1 MGFRDLTSL
10 KRHYAGQAGQLVNEF
25 YLPVLG
31 AATRYDRQSGYFD
44 SSVLVQVA
52 AGLSAFI
59 ANVRQHAPFD
69 RPPMRFITGT
79 TWSMEDIEAYRR
91 GVDLL
96 RGSLE
101 RTALR
106 RLEPTEAECRRLGL
120 PAGWRPEADQIAR
133 DRLGAL
139 AWMVAAGLLE
149 VRIALPLDHSG
160 HPLYPGQ
167 GGALFHPKVGILYNG
182 NGNVIAFNGSVNETS
197 AAWTRNREEFDV
209 KRSWFNPLDAEDI
222 QLAEARF
229 EMIWKGHDPGLLV
242 LPLPQAV
249 REHLKAFT
257 PPDGPPRRD
266 PMQHVERPQANDF
279 RDRIIAQWLLEAP
292 TKPGGEALVL
302 APVWVDGKQFE
313 PFPHQAR
320 IGRLAVDSFPRS
332 YLFCD
337 EVGLGKTIEA
347 GLVLRSL
354 ILKGE
359 LRRVLI
365 VAPRNLVR
373 QWMEELR
380 EKFALTAWFYDGQML
395 HDVGGRVR
403 RSDDPWGEDGIVI
416 VSRHLIARQER
427 MGGVLA
433 ARPWDAVV
441 VDEAHAA
448 RRRVFGAEEPN
459 LLLRLL
465 QEMKQRR
472 LFRCLWLLTAT
483 PMQLAAH
490 EVHDLLL
497 LAGVDDH
504 RWGPWADLRE
514 FERFFERLRSFA
526 TAKNDRAE
534 VMAMT
539 RRAVEIGAPDLSPTE
554 VPPRWTELQWRTLVQ
569 RIRSN
574 GAGLAL
580 SLQGLLPQ
588 QAEGMTPYL
597 ARQTPLAVHM
607 FRHTRQTLRVYRER
621 GLLKAGLADRQPED
635 IPVAFQSTAEETL
648 YRRIDELCS
657 QFYRLAEVEPDERSG
672 VGFLMAVFRKRLA
685 SSFAAFR
692 KSLERRRGLI
702 AAVQRDLA
710 VMDEAAQFQQAMS
723 EGEEDDDEIDV
734 AAALD
739 RERQRLLRLRADP
752 QRRQKLEEERLY
764 LQDYI
769 TELGPI
775 DQDSKFR
782 EFAARLNDLLNR
794 GHRVIVFTQYL
805 DTLDFIRDQ
814 LIARYG
820 SRIACYSGR
829 GGEVWDA
836 GVNAWR
842 VVDKSEVKA
851 RCRRSHPRS
860 IDILLGTDAASEGL
874 NLQEF
879 SALVNYDLP
888 WNPMR
893 VEQRIGRIDRIGQDA
908 RVVLVSNLY
917 LMDTIEEDTYQT
929 LKDRIGV
936 FENVV
941 GPLQPILAEMP
952 RIFRK
957 LAQGEI
963 ERAEALRQLEAA
975 RQRQAPAVA
984 TAIERLTPD
993 LDGAGATTAA
1003 EPLATQAELAHWCL
1017 QHPASGMQIRSA
1029 PEPGTDCLATDGA
1042 AGCLAITWP
1051 YAPPHLGIGSTEE
1064 VLATFNGEV
1073 ADRHPP
1079 TGPTTDTAGVD
1090 HPGKE
1095 GVRLLTWGDPYLTA
1109 WLEAVRG
1116 EPLEETDYRAASLTP
1131 ETNPLSGS
1139 TG

>member
-1 MGFRDLTSL
+1 MSFRDLNSL
-10 KRHYAGQAGQLVNEF
+10 RRHYAGQAGQLVNEF

-31 AATRYDRQSGYFD
+31 AATRYDRQSGYFN
-44 SSVLVQVA
+44 SSALVQIA

-59 ANVRQHAPFD
+59 ANVRRHALPG
-69 RPPMRFITGT
+69 RPPMRLITGT
-79 TWSMEDIEAYRR
+79 TWSDEDIEAYHR
-91 GVDLL
+91 GIDLL
-96 RGSLE
+96 YESLE

-120 PAGWRPEADQIAR
+120 PIGWKPEADQIAR
-133 DRLGAL
+133 DRLGTL
-139 AWMVAAGLLE
+139 SWMVASGLLE

-160 HPLYPGQ
+160 QPLYPGQ
-167 GGALFHPKVGILYNG
+167 GGGLFHPKVGILSNG
-182 NGNVIAFNGSVNETS
+182 DDNVIAFSGSVNETS
-197 AAWTRNREEFDV
+197 AAWTRNREEFEV

-222 QLAEARF
+222 QVAQARF
-229 EMIWKGHDPGLLV
+229 EAIWNRKDPGLLV

-249 REHLKAFT
+249 REHLAAFT
-257 PPDGPPRRD
+257 SPDGPPRRD
-266 PMQHVERPQANDF
+266 PMQRVEPDQSADL
-279 RDRIIAQWLLEAP
+279 RDRIAAQWLLDAP

-302 APVWVDGKQFE
+302 APIWVDGKPFE

-320 IGRLAVDSFPRS
+320 ISQQAVDSFPRS

-354 ILKGE
+354 ILKRE
-359 LRRVLI
+359 LGRVLI
-365 VAPRNLVR
+365 IAPRSLVR

-403 RSDDPWGEDGIVI
+403 RSEDPWAEEGIVI

-427 MGGVLA
+427 MGSVLS

-441 VDEAHAA
+441 IDEAHAA
-448 RRRVFGAEEPN
+448 RRRVFGADEPN
-459 LLLRLL
+459 LLLQLL
-465 QEMKQRR
+465 QEMRR
-472 LFRCLWLLTAT
+472 LHLFRCLWLLTAT

-497 LAGVDDH
+497 LAGVDDP
-504 RWGPWADLRE
+504 RWGPWADLHE
-514 FERFFERLRSFA
+514 FELFFDRLRSFA
-526 TAKNDRAE
+526 SAKGDRAE
-534 VMAMT
+534 VVTMT
-539 RRAVEIGAPDLSPTE
+539 RRAVEIGAPDLSPDE
-554 VPPRWTELQWRTLVQ
+554 VPAHWTGLQWRSLVQ

-574 GAGLAL
+574 GSGLAL
-580 SLQGLLPQ
+580 AMQGLLPQ

-607 FRHTRQTLRVYRER
+607 FRHTRQTLRAYRDR
-621 GLLKAGLADRQPED
+621 GLLHAGLADRRPED
-635 IPVAFQSTAEETL
+635 VPVTFQSPAEEAL
-648 YRRIDELCS
+648 YRRIDVLCS

-692 KSLERRRGLI
+692 KSLERRRDLI

-710 VMDEAAQFQQAMS
+710 VMDEAAQFQRTMS
-723 EGEEDDDEIDV
+723 EGEEDEDEAEA

-752 QRRQKLEEERLY
+752 HRRQKLEEERLY

-769 TELGPI
+769 FELHQI
-775 DQDSKFR
+775 DKDSKFC
-782 EFAARLNDLLNR
+782 EFAARLDDLLDR
-794 GHRVIVFTQYL
+794 GRRVIVFTQYL

-820 SRIACYSGR
+820 ARMACYSGR

-836 GVNAWR
+836 STNAWHT
-842 VVDKSEVKA
+842 VDKAEVKA
-851 RCRRSHPRS
+851 RCKQSHTRA

-893 VEQRIGRIDRIGQDA
+893 VEQRIGRIDRIGQA
-908 RVVLVSNLY
+908 AKVVLVSNLY
-917 LMDTIEEDTYQT
+917 LTGTIEEDTYWT

-936 FENVV
+936 FEDVV

-952 RIFRK
+952 SIFRK

-975 RQRQAPAVA
+975 RNRQAPAVA
-984 TAIERLTPD
+984 AAIEDLSPD
-993 LDGAGATTAA
+993 LEGSGSAATAD
-1003 EPLATQAELAHWCL
+1003 PPATQAELAYWCL
-1017 QHPASGMQIRSA
+1017 QHPAPGMQIRSV
-1029 PEPGTDCLATDGA
+1029 PEPDTDHLAADGA
-1042 AGCLAITWP
+1042 VGCLSITWA
-1051 YAPPHLGIGSTEE
+1051 YAPPHLGIGSNEE
-1064 VLATFNGEV
+1064 LLGTFSGEV

-1079 TGPTTDTAGVD
+1079 TGPTTDATGVD

-1095 GVRLLTWGDPYLTA
+1095 GVRLLTWGDPYLMA

-1116 EPLEETDYRAASLTP
+1116 EPVPEMDYHQAELEVGRD
-1131 ETNPLSGS
+1131 PLR
-1139 TG
+1139 

>member
-1 MGFRDLTSL
+1 MGFRDLTGL
-10 KRHYAGQAGQLVNEF
+10 QRHYAGQAGQLVNDF

-31 AATRYDRQSGYFD
+31 QATRYDRQAGYFD
-44 SSVLVQVA
+44 SAVLVQIA

-59 ANVRQHAPFD
+59 ANVQRHGPFD
-69 RPPMRFITGT
+69 RPPMRLITGT
-79 TWSMEDIEAYRR
+79 TWSMDDIEAYRR
-91 GVDLL
+91 GVELL
-96 RGSLE
+96 KGSLE
-101 RTALR
+101 RTAVR
-106 RLEPTEAECRRLGL
+106 RLVPTDEECHRLGL
-120 PAGWRPEADQIAR
+120 PLGWKPDADQIVR

-149 VRIALPLDHSG
+149 VKIALPLDHSG
-160 HPLYPGQ
+160 QPLYPGQ
-167 GGALFHPKVGILYNG
+167 GGALFHPKVGILTNG
-182 NGNVIAFNGSVNETS
+182 DGNVIAFNGSVNETS

-209 KRSWFNPLDAEDI
+209 KRNWFNPLDAEDI
-222 QLAEARF
+222 ALAQARF
-229 EMIWKGHDPGLLV
+229 ERIWAGHDPGLLV

-249 REHLKAFT
+249 REHLNAFT

-266 PMQHVERPQANDF
+266 PMQRIEPTAAPDRQA
-279 RDRIIAQWLLEAP
+279 RDEAQRFLDAP
-292 TKPGGEALVL
+292 RQPGGAGLVL
-302 APVWVDGKQFE
+302 HPLWVDGRPIE
-313 PFPHQAR
+313 PFPHQAK
-320 IGRLAVDSFPRS
+320 IHKLAVETFPRS

-354 ILKGE
+354 ILTGDLK
-359 LRRVLI
+359 RVLI
-365 VAPRNLVR
+365 IAPKNLIR

-403 RSDDPWGEDGIVI
+403 RTDAPWAEDGIVI
-416 VSRHLIARQER
+416 VSRHLIAREGR
-427 MGGVLA
+427 MDAVFA
-433 ARPWDAVV
+433 AKPWDAVV

-448 RRRVFGAEEPN
+448 RRRVFGENEPN

-465 QEMKQRR
+465 QELKRR
-472 LFRCLWLLTAT
+472 QLFRCLWLLTAT

-497 LAGVDDH
+497 LAGIEDP
-504 RWGPWADLRE
+504 RWGPWSDLSE
-514 FERFFERLRSFA
+514 FERFFERLRFFA
-526 TAKNDRAE
+526 TTRNDRAE
-534 VMAMT
+534 VVAMT

-554 VPPRWTELQWRTLVQ
+554 VPAHWTPLQWQSLVQ
-569 RIRSN
+569 RIVGN
-574 GAGLAL
+574 GAGLSL

-607 FRHTRQTLRVYRER
+607 FRHTRQTLRAYRER
-621 GLLKAGLADRQPED
+621 GLLTAGLADRQPED
-635 IPVAFQSTAEETL
+635 VPVTFQSERERAL
-648 YRRIDELCS
+648 YCRIDELCS

-685 SSFAAFR
+685 SSFASFR
-692 KSLERRRGLI
+692 KSLERRRDLI
-702 AAVQRDLA
+702 AAVQRDLS
-710 VMDEAAQFQQAMS
+710 VMDEARQFDQTLS
-723 EGEEDDDEIDV
+723 EAEDDEDV
-734 AAALD
+734 DVSATLD
-739 RERQRLLRLRADP
+739 RERQRLLRWRADP
-752 QRRQKLEEERLY
+752 RRRQKLEEERLY

-769 TELGPI
+769 AELGQI
-775 DQDSKFR
+775 DDDSKFR
-782 EFAARLNDLLNR
+782 EFAGRLDDLLER

-805 DTLDFIRDQ
+805 DTLDFIRER

-820 SRIACYSGR
+820 SRMACYSGR
-829 GGEVWDA
+829 GGEVWDT
-836 GVNAWR
+836 NDFTWR
-842 VVDKSEVKA
+842 VVDRAVVKA
-851 RCRRSHPRS
+851 RCKRSHAKA

-893 VEQRIGRIDRIGQDA
+893 VEQRIGRIDRIGQSA
-908 RVVLVSNLY
+908 KTVLVSNLY
-917 LMDTIEEDTYQT
+917 LTGTIEEDTYQA

-936 FENVV
+936 FESVV

-963 ERAEALRQLEAA
+963 ERSEALRQLDAA
-975 RQRQAPAVA
+975 RQRQASPVA
-984 TAIERLTPD
+984 DAIERVID
-993 LDGAGATTAA
+993 DDATLGPASPA
-1003 EPLATQAELAHWCL
+1003 ELPATQQELAYWCL
-1017 QHPASGMQIRSA
+1017 QHPAPGMQIRSV
-1029 PEPGTDCLATDGA
+1029 PEPDGQALAADGA
-1042 AGCLAITWP
+1042 ASCLAITWP
-1051 YAPPHLGIGSTEE
+1051 YSPPHLGISGTEE
-1064 VLATFNGEV
+1064 VLATFSGEL

-1079 TGPTTDTAGVD
+1079 TGPTTDSTGVEQ
-1090 HPGKE
+1090 PGRE

-1116 EPLEETDYRAASLTP
+1116 EIPNSPGDLQR
-1131 ETNPLSGS
+1131 
-1139 TG
+1139 

>member
-1 MGFRDLTSL
+1 
-10 KRHYAGQAGQLVNEF
+10 
-25 YLPVLG
+25 
-31 AATRYDRQSGYFD
+31 
-44 SSVLVQVA
+44 
-52 AGLSAFI
+52 
-59 ANVRQHAPFD
+59 
-69 RPPMRFITGT
+69 
-79 TWSMEDIEAYRR
+79 
-91 GVDLL
+91 
-96 RGSLE
+96 
-101 RTALR
+101 
-106 RLEPTEAECRRLGL
+106 
-120 PAGWRPEADQIAR
+120 
-133 DRLGAL
+133 
-139 AWMVAAGLLE
+139 VAAGLLE
-149 VRIALPLDHSG
+149 VKIALPLDHSG

-182 NGNVIAFNGSVNETS
+182 AGNAIAFNGSVNETS

-222 QLAEARF
+222 QVAEIQFRR
-229 EMIWKGHDPGLLV
+229 IWEGNDAGLLV

-266 PMQHVERPQANDF
+266 PMEHVERPQASDL
-279 RDRIIAQWLLEAP
+279 RDRIVAQWLLDAP

-302 APVWVDGKQFE
+302 TPVWVDGKQFE

-320 IGRLAVDSFPRS
+320 IGRQAVDSFPRS

-354 ILKGE
+354 ILKVE
-359 LRRVLI
+359 LRRILI

-380 EKFALTAWFYDGQML
+380 EKFALTAWFYDGHML

-403 RSDDPWGEDGIVI
+403 RSDDPWDEDGIVI

-433 ARPWDAVV
+433 ARPWDAVI

-472 LFRCLWLLTAT
+472 MFRCLWLLTAT

-490 EVHDLLL
+490 EVHDLLM
-497 LAGVDDH
+497 LAGVDDP
-504 RWGPWADLRE
+504 RWGPWADLGQ

-526 TAKNDRAE
+526 VVKNDRAE
-534 VMAMT
+534 VVAMT
-539 RRAVEIGAPDLSPTE
+539 RRAVENGAPDLSPTE
-554 VPPRWTELQWRTLVQ
+554 VPAHWTELQWRSLVQ

-574 GAGLAL
+574 GMGLAL

-607 FRHTRQTLRVYRER
+607 FRHTRQTLRAYRER

-635 IPVAFQSTAEETL
+635 IPVAFQSSAEEAL
-648 YRRIDELCS
+648 YRRIGELCS

-685 SSFAAFR
+685 SSFFAFR
-692 KSLERRRGLI
+692 KSLERRRDLI

-723 EGEEDDDEIDV
+723 EGEEDDDEVDA

-752 QRRQKLEEERLY
+752 QRRQKLEEERFY
-764 LQDYI
+764 IQDYI
-769 TELGPI
+769 TELGQI

-782 EFAARLNDLLNR
+782 EFAARLNDLLDR
-794 GHRVIVFTQYL
+794 GQRVIVFTQYL
-805 DTLDFIRDQ
+805 DTLDFVRDQ

-836 GVNAWR
+836 EANAWR
-842 VVDKSEVKA
+842 VVDKAEVKA
-851 RCRRSHPRS
+851 RCKRSHPRT

-893 VEQRIGRIDRIGQDA
+893 VEQRIGRIDRIGQEA

-917 LMDTIEEDTYQT
+917 TTGTIEEDTYWT

-975 RQRQAPAVA
+975 RKRQAPAVA
-984 TAIERLTPD
+984 TAIERMTPD
-993 LDGAGATTAA
+993 LVGAGPTSAG
-1003 EPLATQAELAHWCL
+1003 EPPATQAELGYWCL
-1017 QHPASGMQIRSA
+1017 QHSAPGMQIRSV
-1029 PEPGTDCLATDGA
+1029 PEPGTDRLATDGT

-1051 YAPPHLGIGSTEE
+1051 YAPRHLGIGSTEE
-1064 VLATFNGEV
+1064 VLATFSGEV

-1079 TGPTTDTAGVD
+1079 TGPTTDATGVE

-1116 EPLEETDYRAASLTP
+1116 EPLTEVDYQAAALSKETH
-1131 ETNPLSGS
+1131 PLR
-1139 TG
+1139 